1 MLGCGYTDGR
11 LAPRSVSAMLD
22 EFLEAAYEALK
33 AIGAQRH
40 CDSDRAYMIY
50 PEDWS
55 RFPEYGVTGK
65 VDERKMRSFSFFI
78 AYRRLK
84 RE

>member
-40 CDSDRAYMIY
+40 CDSDRAYI
-50 PEDWS
+50 P
-55 RFPEYGVTGK
+55 RIGVGFQNMGLQ
-65 VDERKMRSFSFFI
+65 VRIR
-78 AYRRLK
+78 
-84 RE
+84 